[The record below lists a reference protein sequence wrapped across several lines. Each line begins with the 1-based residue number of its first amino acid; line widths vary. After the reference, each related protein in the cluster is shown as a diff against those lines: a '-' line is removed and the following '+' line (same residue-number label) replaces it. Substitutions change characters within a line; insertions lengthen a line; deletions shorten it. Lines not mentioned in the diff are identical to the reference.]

1 MIPHFIVNEKTGH
14 VLHFNFDFGKLT
26 TVLTLQKPVANGFD
40 VVKEVQVDDL
50 LRHGVSVGDRWYVA
64 TMKVRK
70 WGSPAFVEEWS
81 WETLSVLNK
90 YPIEHNRFGLMNFT
104 MSPKGDTVL
113 IDRFFVQANPD
124 ENGCKLFSF
133 PDFTELTSVP
143 INSNLQSPTFDQT
156 GNKLVLIH
164 TDQGGAETMLFEK
177 TGAGFDNKLE
187 FADEQITA
195 DMTYTA
201 VTYTTKGIAILSLS
215 HKSELGLYDVTTGEC
230 KFLINIEK
238 SLSNELENLD
248 PDFSYEHFT
257 DTILGNTALTIYA
270 DNTHAYIG
278 STAKI
283 FKVNLL
289 SGAIDNTIAVPG
301 LLYIVQLRKLNNEL
315 ILIDHKG
322 NLGKVTL

>member
-14 VLHFNFDFGKLT
+14 ILHFNFDFEKLT
-26 TVLTLQKPVANGFD
+26 TILTMQKPVANGFE
-40 VVKEVQVDDL
+40 VLKEVQVDDL
-50 LRHGVSVGDRWYVA
+50 LRHGVSVGDRWYAA

-90 YPIEHNRFGLMNFT
+90 YPIEHNRFGLMNFS

-177 TGAGFDNKLE
+177 TDDGFDMEME
-187 FADEQITA
+187 FADEQIKA

-201 VTYTTKGIAILSLS
+201 VTHTKQGIAIVSLS
-215 HKSELGLYDVTTGEC
+215 YKSALGLYDVTTGEC
-230 KFLINIEK
+230 KFLIDLEK
-238 SLSNELENLD
+238 SLGKELNDLD
-248 PDFSYEHFT
+248 PDFDGEHFSE
-257 DTILGNTALTIYA
+257 TILCNTDLTIYA
-270 DNTHAYIG
+270 DNTHVYIG

-283 FKVNLL
+283 FKVNLS
-289 SGAIDNTIAVPG
+289 SGVIDNTIAVPG
-301 LLYIVQLRKLNNEL
+301 LLYIVQLRKLNKEL
-315 ILIDHKG
+315 IAIDHKG